1 MYNDQ
6 IISKNHIGIG
16 LIKFGSLEAKDW
28 QDKITMRF
36 GVYRKN
42 YNLSMGSKEVIENG
56 LSFGFGFKFAGTG
69 NQIDFS
75 FRNGNRFID
84 KNNKEN
90 FKEFNVGISIG
101 DVWFLRRRTKQ

>member
-1 MYNDQ
+1 M
-6 IISKNHIGIG
+6 
-16 LIKFGSLEAKDW
+16 KFSGKR
-28 QDKITMRF
+28 I
-36 GVYRKN
+36 
-42 YNLSMGSKEVIENG
+42 IENG